1 MKSHTKIFLFTIWIC
16 SNQRFKKTKI
26 NSINPLNLIFSKVN
40 GYFEELNGNKYLMLA
55 STNES
60 KKKIEKYEELWSK
73 IRDLIRLITK
83 NSGDYDYEKYM
94 KVKFDSDD
102 GLPLNK
108 TIEIPTMTIVAKVF
122 FHENDKYYPQIFLNV
137 YINRK

>member
-26 NSINPLNLIFSKVN
+26 NSINPLNLVFSKVN

-60 KKKIEKYEELWSK
+60 KKK
-73 IRDLIRLITK
+73 
-83 NSGDYDYEKYM
+83 N
-94 KVKFDSDD
+94 
-102 GLPLNK
+102 
-108 TIEIPTMTIVAKVF
+108 
-122 FHENDKYYPQIFLNV
+122 
-137 YINRK
+137 